1 MHNNMTR
8 EQFND
13 AMDII
18 ARHHTTT
25 VSINLSK
32 DHFVDKIGTAEFRL
46 HITDCVPSVINKLVA
61 AGFMLDM
68 TPDGLCV
75 DKI

>member
-8 EQFND
+8 EQFNG

-18 ARHHTTT
+18 VCHHTTK
-25 VSINLSK
+25 VSINLPK
-32 DHFVDKIGTAEFRL
+32 GNFVGNIGTAEFRL
-46 HITDCVPSVINKLVA
+46 HITECVPSVINNLVA

-68 TPDGLCV
+68 TPDGLRV

>member
-1 MHNNMTR
+1 MTH

-18 ARHHTTT
+18 ARHHTTN
-25 VSINLSK
+25 VSINLPK
-32 DHFVDKIGTAEFRL
+32 DHFVGNIGTSEFRL
-46 HITDCVPSVINKLVA
+46 HITECVPSVINELVA

-68 TPDGLCV
+68 TPDGLRV
-75 DKI
+75 DKIR

>member
-1 MHNNMTR
+1 MTC

-18 ARHHTTT
+18 ACHHTTKIC
-25 VSINLSK
+25 INLSK
-32 DHFVDKIGTAEFRL
+32 GNFVGNIGSTEFRL
-46 HITDCVPSVINKLVA
+46 HITECVLSVINKLVA
-61 AGFMLDM
+61 AGFMLDT